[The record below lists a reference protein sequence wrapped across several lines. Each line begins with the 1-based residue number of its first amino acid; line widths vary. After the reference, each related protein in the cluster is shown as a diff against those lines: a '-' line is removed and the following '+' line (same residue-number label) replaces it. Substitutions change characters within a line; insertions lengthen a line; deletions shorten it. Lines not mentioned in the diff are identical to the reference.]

1 MMFCDDMNLFITEMT
16 DEAKAL
22 ESSTGEDLEPCF
34 LDSVKDRLG
43 ESKLLNDPVFFY
55 FHDQGKFNY
64 RYDIELHGYD
74 IDEFDNSLSLFFC
87 DIRNPMHIVDNDSV
101 NRMWNRSLHFAK
113 IALGA
118 RQRDFQDYLDGPA
131 GDLAD
136 DIQKLANSPSGL
148 TKIRIIIV
156 SNGISTLRKREKQS
170 ALNGNIDVEI
180 ILWDAEWLYENCN
193 TNKAQEDIII
203 DFLSEEYSAITKGG
217 IPFLRVPQ
225 NDPAFECYQC
235 VIPGKVVS
243 HMYRE
248 YGSPLLEGNVRSFLT
263 SKTAVNKS
271 IQETIRK
278 EPDRFYI
285 YNNGIAA
292 IASAVKINGN
302 LITEITHIQIING
315 GQTTASLALSEQK
328 LGADLSDI
336 SVPMKLTVIRLPED
350 QKSELDMLVQKIS
363 RTSNSQNKISDADFF
378 SNDPF
383 HLEMKRISERISV
396 PGMSHARYW
405 FYERAR
411 GEYEQGIMF
420 RTSQQKKAF
429 IETHPKDMYLTKGNF
444 AKFYEIWK
452 QHPDLVSKGDVA
464 CFKKFGEFI
473 SKDFQEHQ
481 DEYNDLFFKRVTGV
495 AALYR
500 KLEQRITKKQ
510 QSWFGGSYRA
520 NIISYSLSLFFY
532 LLGRQCLGDE
542 KFELSVIWDKGITE
556 TLIQELLRIC
566 QLVYAEITSIDR
578 PEENV
583 TQWCKKESCWNGT
596 KEHLKDLRIS
606 GQAIQPYLRNRLQL
620 RSEQKEAKEE
630 AAFTNL
636 IDSFRLCFE
645 KPHKGKW
652 GNLIRF
658 YEKNKQLFELN
669 NPEEVALYRVGL
681 MDMNKSRQVPNQDEC
696 KIALSIWRDAEA
708 FGWDCN

>member
-248 YGSPLLEGNVRSFLT
+248 YGSPLLEGNVR
-263 SKTAVNKS
+263 
-271 IQETIRK
+271 
-278 EPDRFYI
+278 
-285 YNNGIAA
+285 
-292 IASAVKINGN
+292 
-302 LITEITHIQIING
+302 
-315 GQTTASLALSEQK
+315 
-328 LGADLSDI
+328 
-336 SVPMKLTVIRLPED
+336 
-350 QKSELDMLVQKIS
+350 
-363 RTSNSQNKISDADFF
+363 
-378 SNDPF
+378 
-383 HLEMKRISERISV
+383 
-396 PGMSHARYW
+396 
-405 FYERAR
+405 
-411 GEYEQGIMF
+411 
-420 RTSQQKKAF
+420 
-429 IETHPKDMYLTKGNF
+429 
-444 AKFYEIWK
+444 
-452 QHPDLVSKGDVA
+452 
-464 CFKKFGEFI
+464 
-473 SKDFQEHQ
+473 
-481 DEYNDLFFKRVTGV
+481 
-495 AALYR
+495 
-500 KLEQRITKKQ
+500 
-510 QSWFGGSYRA
+510 
-520 NIISYSLSLFFY
+520 
-532 LLGRQCLGDE
+532 
-542 KFELSVIWDKGITE
+542 
-556 TLIQELLRIC
+556 
-566 QLVYAEITSIDR
+566 
-578 PEENV
+578 
-583 TQWCKKESCWNGT
+583 
-596 KEHLKDLRIS
+596 
-606 GQAIQPYLRNRLQL
+606 
-620 RSEQKEAKEE
+620 
-630 AAFTNL
+630 
-636 IDSFRLCFE
+636 
-645 KPHKGKW
+645 
-652 GNLIRF
+652 
-658 YEKNKQLFELN
+658 
-669 NPEEVALYRVGL
+669 
-681 MDMNKSRQVPNQDEC
+681 
-696 KIALSIWRDAEA
+696 
-708 FGWDCN
+708 